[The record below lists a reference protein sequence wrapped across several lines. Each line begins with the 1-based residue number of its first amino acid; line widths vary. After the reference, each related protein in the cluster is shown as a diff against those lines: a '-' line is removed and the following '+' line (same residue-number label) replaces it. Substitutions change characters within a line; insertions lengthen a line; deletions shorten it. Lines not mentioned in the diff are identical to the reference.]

1 MPPDNPQQRKMVSL
15 ALLLTRSNANPTLLR
30 NAYTSETRLHI
41 PKAPALG
48 LLLEEPLFETYN
60 RKLSAAN
67 AAFEEQ
73 IASILGKAGTRQTST
88 SSSLADVL
96 SAVDPPLDTRSTE
109 KLNLARSALRPLLSF
124 TPFETRIEE
133 FKQKHIYA
141 DMRGKEERDGV
152 FDKWSAGID
161 QGEIELAAGLRGMPV
176 PETVKSVL
184 DQRYSD
190 PEREVS
196 GTDPGWQNAGRGKMI
211 KRRQSGTVDSDDE
224 GLGFM
229 DSKALRS
236 AEMEG

>member
-1 MPPDNPQQRKMVSL
+1 MISL
-15 ALLLTRSNANPTLLR
+15 ALLLTRSNANPTLLK
-30 NAYTSETRLHI
+30 NVYTSKTRLRV

-48 LLLEEPLFETYN
+48 LLLEEPLFTSYN

-73 IASILGKAGTRQTST
+73 IASIISKAGTGQTST
-88 SSSLADVL
+88 SVPSADIS
-96 SAVDPPLDTRSTE
+96 SAVDPPLDARSTE

-124 TPFETRIEE
+124 APFDTHIEE
-133 FKQKHIYA
+133 FKLKYIYA
-141 DMRGKEERDGV
+141 DMRGKEEREGV

-176 PETVKSVL
+176 PEEVKNALS
-184 DQRYSD
+184 QRQSD
-190 PEREVS
+190 PEREV
-196 GTDPGWQNAGRGKMI
+196 GRAEAGWQKAGRSKVIKGRHSNAGNMLL
-211 KRRQSGTVDSDDE
+211 VDSDDE

-229 DSKALRS
+229 DSKTLRS